1 MKARTR
7 EAGRRL
13 AAHLRT
19 FPVVLV
25 VGPRQCGKTTL
36 VRNALPTFQHLDL
49 ERAQDLARISAD
61 IPGFFAGNS
70 RALAID
76 EAQRLP
82 EIFAALRP
90 VIDERRGMGRFVL
103 TGSASPELMRGVSES
118 LAGRVGILEL
128 SPFTAFEL
136 QDSPQE
142 TLRHFW
148 GGYPPALALRSSES
162 RRDWL
167 EAYVQT
173 FLERDLP
180 ALGLRLPA
188 ARLRIL
194 WTMLTHVH
202 GNLLNVSDL
211 ARSIGVSA
219 PTIQSHLDVLEQ
231 TFMIRRLPPYFVNIQ
246 KRLTKSPKV
255 YVRDTGLLHHLAGI
269 RTPAELETWDRRGAS
284 FEGLVIEELAGRARL
299 ADASARAYFWGT
311 QAGGEVDLLLVR
323 GRKIT
328 AVEIKSGSFVD
339 PRDLR
344 SLRSCMEDLGLTRS
358 FVVYRGTETLEL
370 GRGITAIPWAGGRCA
385 KTLLAA

>member
-1 MKARTR
+1 MKDKAR
-7 EAGRRL
+7 EARRRL
-13 AAHLRT
+13 ATHLRT

-36 VRNALPTFQHLDL
+36 VRNALPRFQHLDL
-49 ERAQDLARISAD
+49 EKAQDLARIAAD
-61 IPGFFAGNS
+61 IPGFFGGNP
-70 RALAID
+70 RAVAID

-82 EIFAALRP
+82 ELFAALRP
-90 VIDERRGMGRFVL
+90 VIDEKRGTGRFAL

-142 TLRHFW
+142 ILRHFW
-148 GGYPPALALRSSES
+148 GGYPPALALRSSEA

-167 EAYVQT
+167 ESYVQT

-211 ARSIGVSA
+211 ARSLGVSA

-299 ADASARAYFWGT
+299 ADTSARAYFWGT

-344 SLRSCMEDLGLTRS
+344 SLRACMEDLGLTRS
-358 FVVYRGTETLEL
+358 FVVYRGTETLKL
-370 GRGITAIPWAGGRCA
+370 GHGITAIPWAGGRCA